1 MYAGSPVVAVAS
13 GGPLETVKDQE
24 TGFLR
29 SGDAA
34 GFAEA
39 IARMVREPRLKGT
52 MGRAGHAHVRTRF
65 GLDAFSATLEAAVR
79 QTVVGGK
86 RWTGGWWR
94 LVLVLVLVVVVVLL
108 LLLLLL
114 GLGVGGVVVVVV
126 SVLAKSSV

>member
-39 IARMVREPRLKGT
+39 IARMVREPRLKGA
-52 MGRAGHAHVRTRF
+52 MGRAGHAHVRARF

-79 QTVVGGK
+79 QTVVEGGGK
-86 RWTGGWWR
+86 PRTGGWWR
-94 LVLVLVLVVVVVLL
+94 LVLVVMVV

-114 GLGVGGVVVVVV
+114 GLGVGGVVVVV